1 MGDRTPS
8 QLLRRMK
15 QLLGDKAATADPSFL
30 RELFLQRLP
39 PAVRM
44 VLASTKEDDLDKLAS
59 LADRVAEVA
68 TPSVSVI
75 ETSQLSAEVEQLRA
89 EIIDLKFLVIKSLSS
104 TSSLPACK
112 HTPRHRA
119 PSRSPSPAPPSQ
131 STGLCWY
138 HARFAEK
145 AARCNQPCSW
155 DSGNEQAGH

>member
-1 MGDRTPS
+1 
-8 QLLRRMK
+8 MK

-44 VLASTKEDDLDKLAS
+44 VLASAKEDDLDKLAS

-68 TPSVSVI
+68 TPVSVI

-89 EIIDLKFLVIKSLSS
+89 EITDLKSLVVKSLSS
-104 TSSLPACK
+104 TSSLPARK

-119 PSRSPSPAPPSQ
+119 PSRSTSPAPPTQ

-145 AARCNQPCSW
+145 AARCNQLCSW
-155 DSGNEQAGH
+155 DLGNEQAGH